1 MVTTGHNVSLLYYF
15 DQYQKVSFIYF
26 PEDWTRIF
34 NEALVMAQPIIS
46 ELHKLS
52 HDKDLLLNWEIGGFD
67 HILFNSYWGEFHPVT
82 CPDIFDAIN
91 GIVLDIYC

>member
-1 MVTTGHNVSLLYYF
+1 
-15 DQYQKVSFIYF
+15 
-26 PEDWTRIF
+26 
-34 NEALVMAQPIIS
+34 MAQPSIS

-67 HILFNSYWGEFHPVT
+67 HILFNSYWGEFQLVT